1 MEAIK
6 VGIIGQGRS
15 GRDIHGVYLATDARY
30 KIVAVADTI
39 ADRRTRAV
47 SEYGCEAHADYR
59 ELLARKDIDLVV
71 NASFSHQHVPITRE
85 ALLAGHHVLC
95 EKPFARRVADVD
107 DLITTAEKA
116 GKTLAIFQQARF
128 APYFK
133 TVQQVIASGVLGRIM
148 QISVSFNNHSRR
160 WDWQTLTEFDGGN
173 LLNTGP
179 HPMDQALTLFGDG
192 DPEVW
197 CRMDNSEGFSGD
209 AENYVKLILT
219 GKGKPLIDIEISSCC
234 AYPEGL
240 YQVYG
245 SRGGLRASAS
255 EAAWRYIDPAAPA
268 TPALQR
274 APLAREDG
282 TPAYCGEKINWITQ
296 SWPEAKEGDAA
307 ASADYAPAKP
317 DTNMTGEFYGM
328 LHGVLTKGA
337 PLEITPQQIRR
348 QMAVVEACRRQNPA
362 IYPNG

>member
-1 MEAIK
+1 MGAIR

-15 GRDIHGVYLATDARY
+15 GRDIHGVYLATDERY
-30 KIVAVADTI
+30 KIVAVVDAL
-39 ADRRTRAV
+39 ADRRERAV
-47 SEYGCEAHADYR
+47 KEYGCEAHADYR

-71 NASFSHQHVPITRE
+71 NASFSHHHVELTKE
-85 ALLAGHHVLC
+85 ALKAGFNVLC

-107 DLITTAEKA
+107 DLIATAAAA
-116 GKTLAIFQQARF
+116 GKTLAVFQQARY

-133 TVQQVIASGVLGRIM
+133 TVQQVIESGVLGRIL
-148 QISVSFNNHSRR
+148 QISISFNGHNRR

-179 HPMDQALTLFGDG
+179 HPMDQALTLFGEG

-197 CRMDNSEGFSGD
+197 CKMDNTEGFSGD

-219 GKGKPLIDIEISSCC
+219 GKDKPLIDIEISSCC

-245 SRGGLRASAS
+245 SLGGLKASGS
-255 EAAWRYIDPAAPA
+255 EATWRSLDPAGPA
-268 TPALQR
+268 RPALQR
-274 APLAREDG
+274 EPLAKEDG
-282 TPAYCGEKINWITQ
+282 TPAYCGESVKWLTGN
-296 SWPEAKEGDAA
+296 WPEAKEGDAA
-307 ASADYAPAKP
+307 AATDYAPAKP
-317 DTNMTGEFYGM
+317 DTNMTGEFYSM
-328 LHGVLTKGA
+328 LYKTLVDGA
-337 PLEITPQQIRR
+337 PLEITPQQIRK
-348 QMAVVEACRRQNPA
+348 QMAVVEECRRQNPN